1 LNFVKKIIVV
11 GGGAAGMMAAATARE
26 RGAEVTL
33 LEKNKLLGK
42 KMMITGKGRCNI
54 TNAGSIDDIIKNI
67 PGNGQFLYSSL
78 NLFSNQDV
86 IDFFHRLGVPTK
98 VERGGRV
105 FPQSDRA
112 LDVVEAFRHYLQ
124 KIGVKIYYEVKVEE
138 LIISPEKIKGVITAG
153 ERTFPGDAVIVATG
167 GASYPGTGSTGDGY
181 AMARKAGHHVT
192 TLKPSLV
199 PLETLEPW
207 VKELQGLSLKNVRVK
222 VVAGE
227 KILSSEFGEMLFTHF
242 GISGPIIL
250 SLSKP
255 IAEYL
260 KISDNQQVQV
270 SIDLK
275 PALTIEQLDLRIQRD
290 FQKYARKYLANAFS
304 DLLPK
309 SLIPVFLK
317 ILPIPKEKFV
327 HQITKEERRQI
338 VKLLK
343 NFTLTVTKT
352 RPLAEAIVTAG
363 GVNLKEINPKTMES
377 KIVKGLYFAGE
388 ILDIDGF
395 TGGYNLQAAF
405 STGYAA
411 GISAVE

>member
-1 LNFVKKIIVV
+1 VKKIIVV